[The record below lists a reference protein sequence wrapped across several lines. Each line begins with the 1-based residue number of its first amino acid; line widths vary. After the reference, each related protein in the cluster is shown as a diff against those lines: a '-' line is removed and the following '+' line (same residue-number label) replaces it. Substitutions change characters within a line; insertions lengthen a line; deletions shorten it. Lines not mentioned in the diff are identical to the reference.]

1 MKVEWQEINGEQY
14 FNDPKAGWL
23 KNLKKTHD
31 PIPSNALVL
40 SIIKDVDEW
49 EPTVE
54 PGKALSKTPSFLLY
68 SIPCD
73 PPCTLTPQ
81 VSLDVCLEYVSY
93 KVSKATKG
101 MQPEVKEA
109 FLRKVYALKQT
120 FALEVEK
127 LLDEVK
133 HG

>member
-1 MKVEWQEINGEQY
+1 MKVEWQEIDGEQY
-14 FNDPKAGWL
+14 FNDPMHGWL
-23 KNLKKTHD
+23 KRLRRLEV
-31 PIPSNALVL
+31 IPDTAL
-40 SIIKDVDEW
+40 STMVDEP
-49 EPTVE
+49 EDKFDPTLC
-54 PGKALSKTPSFLLY
+54 PGTVYDIRQLDYA
-68 SIPCD
+68 IPCD

-101 MQPEVKEA
+101 MQPEVKEV
-109 FLRKVYALKQT
+109 FLQKVYALKQT

-127 LLDEVK
+127 LLGEVK

>member
-14 FNDPKAGWL
+14 FNDPVAGWL
-23 KNLKKTHD
+23 KKVPSTCRIPEGALFMDESYGPQKEWILTDEAGSPQRFSLLKY
-31 PIPSNALVL
+31 AVR
-40 SIIKDVDEW
+40 
-49 EPTVE
+49 
-54 PGKALSKTPSFLLY
+54 
-68 SIPCD
+68 CD

-93 KVSKATKG
+93 RVSKATKG

-109 FLRKVYALKQT
+109 FLQKVFALKQT

-127 LLDEVK
+127 LLSEVK